1 MADELKIL
9 EGIYLFALSN
19 SNWLEALELSTRLN
33 LYRKGERVST
43 RVTVHFTIL
52 SHTSSSLLDVHDYR
66 TLQATLM
73 QYSVMLQMS
82 LALQSSIKE
91 P

>member
-33 LYRKGERVST
+33 LYRKGEKSFYKGHSPLHHIIPYKFKLT
-43 RVTVHFTIL
+43 
-52 SHTSSSLLDVHDYR
+52 
-66 TLQATLM
+66 
-73 QYSVMLQMS
+73 
-82 LALQSSIKE
+82 
-91 P
+91 